1 MCASSPSHLLLNKYC
16 QYGLVHVIED
26 LNSRNRVSNRTN
38 NSPQHLCRWER
49 SSSLLWCIHSS
60 RIYLIYPVEWNYY
73 AKISDIFLC
82 AEASALMK
90 SIPWIYKWANAL
102 VPPTPIW
109 RAMVMEPSEPMA
121 VTGSMSIQVRAMWSK
136 GVAVWV
142 AVFEFGWTH
151 NKW

>member
-60 RIYLIYPVEWNYY
+60 RIYLIYSIEWNYY

-90 SIPWIYKWANAL
+90 SIPWIYINSYSPTHDRPGWGDRPWCNRWKDGAL
-102 VPPTPIW
+102 RFAWLTLS
-109 RAMVMEPSEPMA
+109 RYNLGRFSE
-121 VTGSMSIQVRAMWSK
+121 GS
-136 GVAVWV
+136 VAVVLVQWCS
-142 AVFEFGWTH
+142 
-151 NKW
+151 K